1 MGISLITDLPIWFS
15 FLCIVVGGGY
25 AFLMYRKDP
34 LLKEIAKWQAYL
46 IVGAR
51 FFVVSLLCFL
61 LLGPMVKI
69 ISREI
74 EKPIV
79 ILALDASQSV
89 INSKDSSKLIESY
102 KTSLEKLKLGLS
114 SDYDLK
120 VFSFGDHVRENLD
133 YNFSDKETDFT
144 TFYDEIDTRFAN
156 RNVGAIVL
164 ASDGLYN
171 QGGNPVYGP
180 SRIKV
185 PVFTVAFGDTTI
197 RKDLLISKV
206 NSNRIAFL
214 GNSFQMEVVVDA
226 KQCAGS
232 RAVLTVSEDSALLF
246 SRAIEISGA
255 NYHANIPLFLDARKK
270 GIHHYKIAV
279 TSLEGEVTFANNKY
293 DVFIEVVENKQ
304 KILVISAAP
313 NPDVSAIRNALESS
327 TNYELVLMSSNE
339 FNGKFSDYNLV
350 VLHGIPSLNS
360 DFNLIR
366 EKIVSSKIP
375 VWYILGASTNVGVF
389 NNLKTGVQI
398 QDQKSSLNDV
408 QISIPG
414 NFSLFSL
421 NDDVLDQVSEWP
433 PLKSP
438 FGVYTVNGNIYTLFN
453 QKIGT
458 VNTKQPLLYFTDEN
472 GIKSGVLVGEGIW
485 KWRLIDFSLNS
496 NHDRT
501 NELIL
506 RIVQYLSAKENRSPF
521 RVLVKRNFRENEP
534 LIFDAEL
541 YNAADQLNN
550 QAEAKLTLTN
560 SKGDQFPF
568 VFTRIDKTYT
578 LNLGQYPVGNYKF
591 KAEVNNGGQILLQQG
606 EFSVN
611 ALQLETTNTVA
622 DHQLLYALSNR
633 TGGMSI
639 SPGSENALIE
649 TLKKREDVKPVSFTR
664 KRLEDLVNVPWV
676 FALIILLL
684 SMEWFLRKR
693 SGSY

>member
-1 MGISLITDLPIWFS
+1 VGISLITDLPIWFT
-15 FLCIVVGGGY
+15 FLCLAVGGGY
-25 AFLMYRKDP
+25 AFLLYRKDP

-46 IVGAR
+46 IAGSR
-51 FFVVSLLCFL
+51 FLLVSLLCFL

-69 ISREI
+69 ITREI

-79 ILALDASQSV
+79 ILALDASQSI
-89 INSKDSSKLIESY
+89 INSKDSSKLVESY
-102 KTSLEKLKLGLS
+102 KASLEKLKVGLS
-114 SDYDLK
+114 NDYDLK
-120 VFSFGDHVRENLD
+120 VFSYGDHVRENLD
-133 YNFSDKETDFT
+133 FNFKDKETDFS

-156 RNVGAIVL
+156 RNVGAIIL

-171 QGGNPVYGP
+171 LGGNPVYGP

-185 PVFTVAFGDTTI
+185 PIFTVAFGDTTV
-197 RKDLLISKV
+197 RKDLLISRV
-206 NSNRIAFL
+206 NANRIAFL

-226 KQCAGS
+226 KQCAS
-232 RAVLTVSEDSALLF
+232 SKATLTVSEDSVVLF
-246 SRAIEISGA
+246 SRPLEISGTS
-255 NYHANIPLFLDARKK
+255 YHANVPLFLDAKKK
-270 GIHHYKIAV
+270 GIHHYIVAV
-279 TSLEGEVTFANNKY
+279 TSLDGEVTYANNKY

-304 KILVISAAP
+304 KVLVINAAP
-313 NPDVSAIRNALESS
+313 NPDISAIRNALESS
-327 TNYELVLMSSNE
+327 TNYELISVLSNE
-339 FNGKFSDYNLV
+339 FNGKLSDYNLV
-350 VLHGIPSLNS
+350 ILHGIPSVNS
-360 DFNLIR
+360 DFNLLR
-366 EKIVSSKIP
+366 EKIVSSRIP
-375 VWYILGASTNVGVF
+375 VWYILGAATNVGAF

-408 QISIPG
+408 QITVPG

-421 NDDVLDQVSEWP
+421 NDNVLDQVSEWP

-438 FGVYTVNGNIYTLFN
+438 FGVYSINGNIYTLFS

-458 VNTKQPLLYFTDEN
+458 VVTKQPLLYFTEAD
-472 GIKSGVLVGEGIW
+472 GVKVGVLAGEGLW
-485 KWRLIDFSLNS
+485 KWRLSDFSLNN

-501 NELIL
+501 NEFVL

-521 RVLVKRNFRENEP
+521 RVMIKRNFRENES

-550 QAEAKLTLTN
+550 QPEAKLTITN
-560 SKGDQFPF
+560 AKGDQFPF
-568 VFTRIDKTYT
+568 VFSRTDKAYT
-578 LNLGQYPVGNYKF
+578 LNVGQYPVGNYKF

-622 DHQLLYALSNR
+622 DHQMLYALSNR
-633 TGGMSI
+633 TGGISI
-639 SPGSENALIE
+639 LPASENALME

-676 FALIILLL
+676 FALIMLLL
-684 SMEWFLRKR
+684 SLEWFLKKR
-693 SGSY
+693 AGSY